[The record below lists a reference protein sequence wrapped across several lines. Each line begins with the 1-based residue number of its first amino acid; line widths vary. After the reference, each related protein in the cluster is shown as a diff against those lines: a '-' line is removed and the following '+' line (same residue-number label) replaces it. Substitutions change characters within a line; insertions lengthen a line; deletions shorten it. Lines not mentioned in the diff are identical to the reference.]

1 MDGLFTSKMRY
12 GIQLLGKVRMVK
24 EDPVGADFHAIQMV
38 QNNLLRTLDGS
49 LVKDK
54 VSIESMLNKF
64 GMMSANQINAS
75 VKLLEVWKA
84 LKLENYPLVINRQE
98 TKQETVNTRAN
109 VTNRPIEIG
118 KTLLSQITS
127 VSDSIRIWNRALD
140 KIIESISVHQAK
152 TEIKTFVK
160 TLPI

>member
-1 MDGLFTSKMRY
+1 MRY

-64 GMMSANQINAS
+64 SMLSANQIIC
-75 VKLLEVWKA
+75 KC
-84 LKLENYPLVINRQE
+84 Q
-98 TKQETVNTRAN
+98 
-109 VTNRPIEIG
+109 
-118 KTLLSQITS
+118 TS
-127 VSDSIRIWNRALD
+127 
-140 KIIESISVHQAK
+140 
-152 TEIKTFVK
+152 
-160 TLPI
+160 